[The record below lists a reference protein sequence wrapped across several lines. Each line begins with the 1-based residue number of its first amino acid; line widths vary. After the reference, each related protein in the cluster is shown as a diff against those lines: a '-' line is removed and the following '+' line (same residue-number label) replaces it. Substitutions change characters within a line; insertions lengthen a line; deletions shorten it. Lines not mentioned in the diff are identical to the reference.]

1 MLLLPCFMK
10 NKKTPPHPK
19 SQNKQYDLLLS
30 QEFLGNEKKNLMM
43 TALYAPDLLTQVSR
57 QLFVENFVH
66 SCLGFPHLKYSSWCF
81 SCWFLRREPL
91 LNK

>member
-10 NKKTPPHPK
+10 NKNIPPHPK

-57 QLFVENFVH
+57 HLFVQNF
-66 SCLGFPHLKYSSWCF
+66 CIPAWAFRILNILAGAFPAGS
-81 SCWFLRREPL
+81 
-91 LNK
+91 